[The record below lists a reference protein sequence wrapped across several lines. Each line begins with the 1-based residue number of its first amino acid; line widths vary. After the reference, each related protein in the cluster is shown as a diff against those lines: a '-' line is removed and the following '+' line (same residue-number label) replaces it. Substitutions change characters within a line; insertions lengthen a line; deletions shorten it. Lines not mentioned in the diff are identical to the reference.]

1 MMLKKLMPVGKTSV
15 RNRGTPFIR
24 ERATFND
31 PISPM
36 PNLGG
41 ARGNVEQNYRGVPGL
56 VNATAPMP
64 RPVVGFPGGPG
75 GKTTYSSDPPP
86 MPRPVVGF
94 PGGPG
99 GKTTYSSDPPVKQ
112 SAKTRTMKRPMLK
125 DKKAY

>member
-1 MMLKKLMPVGKTSV
+1 MLKKLMPVGKTSV

-75 GKTTYSSDPPP
+75 GKTTYSSDPP
-86 MPRPVVGF
+86 
-94 PGGPG
+94 
-99 GKTTYSSDPPVKQ
+99 VKQ